1 MKKIILGLSLL
12 FSLLGILRSFF
23 FVFYDFEEVTEF
35 LNFIVFRIQPYGFAG
50 MDIYVPRHLINGN
63 AEGGSISMGLINLSF
78 FLTFLSGTIIYY
90 FSKYKETKLLVFNYS
105 LMFLDSIIKV
115 FYFIALFNIS
125 KLRVYDVLYI
135 IVTLL
140 YIFIPYYF
148 ITKELNPKIIDNDN
162 QITENNLDNSSNSK
176 RFINLLIDSFV
187 IIVIVFG
194 FISYA
199 ERNQESASVFT
210 YFRIVFGDKF
220 AAIAFFCT
228 IKFIYYL
235 VFESIFKTTPAKA
248 ITACNVIDEE
258 GNSPDFLMILK
269 RTLLRF
275 VPFESF
281 SFLMGK
287 NLHDDY
293 SDTYVVNKKID
304 RKIEDRYT
312 LFLAVAFGILIV
324 TYFFMSS
331 RYPY

>member
-23 FVFYDFEEVTEF
+23 FVFYDFEDVTEF
-35 LNFIVFRIQPYGFAG
+35 LNFIVFSIQPYGFAG
-50 MDIYVPRHLINGN
+50 MDIYVPRYLIHGN
-63 AEGGSISMGLINLSF
+63 EGGSISMGLINLSF
-78 FLTFLSGTIIYY
+78 YLTFLSGTFIYY
-90 FSKYKETKLLVFNYS
+90 FSKYKETKLLAFNYS
-105 LMFLDSIIKV
+105 LVFLDSIIKICSLII
-115 FYFIALFNIS
+115 FFNID
-125 KLRVYDVLYI
+125 KLRIYSVLYI
-135 IVTLL
+135 VITLL
-140 YIFIPYYF
+140 YLFISYYF
-148 ITKELNPKIIDNDN
+148 LIKELNSHTIDNN
-162 QITENNLDNSSNSK
+162 QITENNLENASNSK
-176 RFINLLIDSFV
+176 RFLNLLIDSFI

-194 FISYA
+194 YIKYA
-199 ERNQESASVFT
+199 DRNNDVTTFFS
-210 YFRIVFGDKF
+210 YFRNFFGDKF
-220 AAIAFFCT
+220 ASIAFFCT

-235 VFESIFKTTPAKA
+235 VFESIFKSTPAKF
-248 ITACNVIDEE
+248 ITDSYVTDEE
-258 GNSPDFLMILK
+258 GNPPNFSMILK

-293 SDTYVVNKKID
+293 SDTYIVNKKTN

>member
-1 MKKIILGLSLL
+1 MKKIILVLSLL

-23 FVFYDFEEVTEF
+23 FVFYDFDEVTEF
-35 LNFIVFRIQPYGFAG
+35 LNFIVFSIQPYGFAG
-50 MDIYVPRHLINGN
+50 MNIYVPRFLINGN
-63 AEGGSISMGLINLSF
+63 AGGSISMGLINLSF
-78 FLTFLSGTIIYY
+78 FLTFLSGTFIYY

-115 FYFIALFNIS
+115 FYFILLFNFG

-135 IVTLL
+135 VVTLL
-140 YIFIPYYF
+140 YLFISYYF
-148 ITKELNPKIIDNDN
+148 ITKELNPNTIENDN
-162 QITENNLDNSSNSK
+162 QITENNFENSSNSK
-176 RFINLLIDSFV
+176 RFINLLIDSF
-187 IIVIVFG
+187 IIMIIAFG

-199 ERNQESASVFT
+199 ERNEESASVFIHFKT
-210 YFRIVFGDKF
+210 VFGDKF
-220 AAIAFFCT
+220 AAIAFFYT

-235 VFESIFKTTPAKA
+235 LFESIFKTTPAKA
-248 ITACNVIDEE
+248 ITACYVIDEE
-258 GNSPDFLMILK
+258 GNSPNFSVILK

-281 SFLMGK
+281 SFLLGK

-293 SDTYVVNKKID
+293 SDTFVVNKKTD
-304 RKIEDRYT
+304 RKVEDRYT
-312 LFLAVAFGILIV
+312 IFLAITFGILIV